1 MVIKVRVVLQVVDNA
16 KVEIDSK
23 TVGNI
28 DKGYLLLVGVFESD
42 EETNAIK
49 LAEKISK
56 LRVFQDSEGKT
67 NLSLKDV
74 NGSILSVSQFTLCA
88 DTNKGN
94 RPSFVNSANRE
105 KAIRL
110 YELFNETLRGLGF
123 NVETGVFGADM
134 KVSLINNGP
143 FTLVV
148 DY

>member
-1 MVIKVRVVLQVVDNA
+1 MIKVRVVLQVVDEA
-16 KVEIDSK
+16 KVEIDNK
-23 TVGNI
+23 VVGSIN
-28 DKGYLLLVGVFESD
+28 KGYLLLVGVFESD
-42 EETNAIK
+42 DESKAIK

-56 LRVFQDSEGKT
+56 LRVFHDSEGKT

-74 NGSILSVSQFTLCA
+74 NGDILSVSQFTLCA

-105 KAIRL
+105 KAIKL
-110 YELFNETLRGLGF
+110 YELFNKKLIELGYK
-123 NVETGVFGADM
+123 VETGVFGADM
-134 KVSLINNGP
+134 KVNLTNNGP